1 MRPIKQD
8 DDVQGENF
16 SKAKDFMIEQIKV
29 YNQKINK
36 DDSDD
41 DFDDDS
47 DDDSDNDAQF
57 NPHDHLMVFMKDKYI
72 VDKDQGSIDRATWWE
87 FVRQKKFRINS
98 RPASTL
104 DP

>member
-16 SKAKDFMIEQIKV
+16 TKAKDFMIEQIKV
-29 YNQKINK
+29 YYEKISNN

-47 DDDSDNDAQF
+47 DDDSDDDAQL
-57 NPHDHLMVFMKDKYI
+57 NPLNHLEVFIKDRYL
-72 VDKDQGSIDRATWWE
+72 VDKDQGSIGRATWWYL
-87 FVRQKKFRINS
+87 VHQ
-98 RPASTL
+98 
-104 DP
+104 

>member
-8 DDVQGENF
+8 DDVQSENF
-16 SKAKDFMIEQIKV
+16 TKAKDFIIEQIKE
-29 YNQKINK
+29 YIELRNIEKISKN

-41 DFDDDS
+41 DADFDDDS

-72 VDKDQGSIDRATWWE
+72 VDKDQGSIGRATWWYL
-87 FVRQKKFRINS
+87 VHQ
-98 RPASTL
+98 
-104 DP
+104 